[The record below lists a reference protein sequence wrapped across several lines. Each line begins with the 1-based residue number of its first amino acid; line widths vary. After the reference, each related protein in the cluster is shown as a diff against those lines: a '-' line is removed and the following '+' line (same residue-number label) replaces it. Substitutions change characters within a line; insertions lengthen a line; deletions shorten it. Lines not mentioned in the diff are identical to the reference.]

1 MRRFLSSTMLILMMI
16 AVPLALP
23 AYAIAEDSAA
33 QVATRSDPATL
44 EVAGRASVIVQPD
57 MALLAFTVET
67 NGRQAQ
73 EAVAGNAQKTEKLMA
88 ALRKIMNDED
98 RLQTASFNLQAVY
111 EKDDRLR
118 PSGYRVS
125 NRVSLETI
133 QMGKIGQ
140 FIDQAAQAG
149 AGMISSLQFR
159 SSHEGEYR
167 TQAAVLAVGQARL
180 EAQKLAQAAGVRVTR
195 VKQIRYSPQGLP
207 GIFYEKAALAAS
219 RTPIEIGDL
228 TIEAEVTM
236 VFEIE

>member
-1 MRRFLSSTMLILMMI
+1 MRRFLSNTMLILM
-16 AVPLALP
+16 LAALVAMP
-23 AYAIAEDSAA
+23 APANAEEPAA
-33 QVATRSDPATL
+33 PPVSQPDPATL
-44 EVAGRASVIVQPD
+44 EVAGRASVMVQPD
-57 MALLAFTVET
+57 MAMLAFTVET
-67 NGRQAQ
+67 NARQAQ
-73 EAVAGNAQKTEKLMA
+73 EAVVGNAQKTEKLMA
-88 ALRKIMNDED
+88 ALREIMNDED

-118 PSGYRVS
+118 PSDYRVS
-125 NRVSLETI
+125 NRVSLETT
-133 QMGKIGQ
+133 QMDKIGR
-140 FIDQAAQAG
+140 FIDQAAEAG

-159 SSHEGEYR
+159 SSHEAEYR

-180 EAQKLAQAAGVRVTR
+180 EAQKLAQAAGVRVVR
-195 VKQIRYSPQGLP
+195 VKQIRYAPQGLP

>member
-1 MRRFLSSTMLILMMI
+1 MRRFLSNTMLILML
-16 AVPLALP
+16 AALVALP
-23 AYAIAEDSAA
+23 AYANPEDPAA
-33 QVATRSDPATL
+33 QTVARPDPATL
-44 EVAGRASVIVQPD
+44 EVAGRASVMVQPN

-67 NGRQAQ
+67 NAREAQ
-73 EAVAGNAQKTEKLMA
+73 EAVTGNAQKAEKLMA
-88 ALRKIMNDED
+88 ALRKIMHDED

-111 EKDDRLR
+111 EKDNRLH

-125 NRVSLETI
+125 NRVSIETT
-133 QMGKIGQ
+133 QMEKIGQ
-140 FIDQAAQAG
+140 FIDQAAEAG

-180 EAQKLAQAAGVRVTR
+180 EAQKLAQAAGVRVIR
-195 VKQIRYSPQGLP
+195 VKQIRYAPQGLP

>member
-1 MRRFLSSTMLILMMI
+1 MMVLMP
-16 AVPLALP
+16 ATLLALP
-23 AYAIAEDSAA
+23 AYAIDETPAA
-33 QVATRSDPATL
+33 PVGIGPAPATL
-44 EVAGRASVIVQPD
+44 EVAGRASVVVQPD

-67 NGRQAQ
+67 NARQAQ
-73 EAVAGNAQKTEKLMA
+73 DALAGNAQKTEMLIA
-88 ALRKIMNDED
+88 ALRKTMGDED
-98 RLQTASFNLQAVY
+98 RLQTASFNLQPVY

-140 FIDQAAQAG
+140 FIDQAAGAG

-159 SSHEGEYR
+159 SSREAEYR
-167 TQAAVLAVGQARL
+167 TEAAVLAVGQARV
-180 EAQKLAQAAGVRVTR
+180 EAQKLAQAAGVRITR
-195 VKQIRYSPQGLP
+195 VSQIRYTPQGLP
-207 GIFYEKAALAAS
+207 GIFYEKAALAAR

-228 TIEAEVTM
+228 TIDAEVSM